1 MAYPVDAIVGPIDIL
16 KLPAAGSDE
25 DLLPLA
31 LPTHNSAPWY
41 GKRIFVRALAKAEN
55 ELWVE
60 YEKKGY
66 DSWIELWCLEGC
78 SPRAGACP
86 ARYLKADSIE
96 RRAFIRGWSKADKEH
111 KGE

>member
-1 MAYPVDAIVGPIDIL
+1 MPVVFQTFLVKKATCVKQPNCGAFDERQFV
-16 KLPAAGSDE
+16 SDE
-25 DLLPLA
+25 NTELL
-31 LPTHNSAPWY
+31 TE
-41 GKRIFVRALAKAEN
+41 AEN

-111 KGE
+111 KGD